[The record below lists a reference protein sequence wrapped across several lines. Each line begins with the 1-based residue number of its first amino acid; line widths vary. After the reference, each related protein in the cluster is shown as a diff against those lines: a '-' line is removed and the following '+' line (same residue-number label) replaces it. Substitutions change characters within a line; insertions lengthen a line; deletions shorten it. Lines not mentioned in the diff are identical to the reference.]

1 MKKKKAFSLAEVL
14 ICISVIAVMYALLT
28 PMMAKYSPK
37 EKKVM
42 LKKSYGTI
50 EKVID
55 RMINDDVAY
64 PYVRQG
70 FDYTDATTKS
80 AGYDKF
86 CYYFIDSMNTVEHN
100 YRNEDNTGTCTAKT
114 SDGISWSVENIN
126 AASNDGYSRKISV
139 DINGAKSPNCSYNE
153 SSCKD
158 PDQYFVLVRRDGKI
172 KLSDTYVTGLLA
184 DPTNNR

>member
-1 MKKKKAFSLAEVL
+1 MKKQKAFSLAEVL

-42 LKKSYGTI
+42 LKKSYSTI

-64 PYVRQG
+64 PDIKQG
-70 FDYTDATTKS
+70 FDFIEATSKS
-80 AGYDKF
+80 SGYDKF

-114 SDGISWSVENIN
+114 SDGIYWSIENIN
-126 AASNDGYSRKISV
+126 PASNDDYSKKISV
-139 DINGAKSPNCSYNE
+139 DINGAKNPNCAYNG

-172 KLSDTYVTGLLA
+172 KLSDTYVIGLLEN
-184 DPTNNR
+184 PTNNK